1 MVEGKIDQNLE
12 KLQVILNNAIRSVLS
27 ISRKEKISV
36 DDLMKMSGQS
46 RVSQLAL
53 RATMLSSWK
62 VFADCG
68 TTKSLI
74 EGRVDRN
81 ASTRTRAAECGIFPP
96 QKVTGTLISNCTVT
110 WNNIPQA
117 IKDATTV
124 DEARK
129 KIRKFVT
136 LGV

>member
-1 MVEGKIDQNLE
+1 MVEGTVDHNLE
-12 KLQVILNNAIRSVLS
+12 RLQVILNNAIRSVLS

-62 VFADCG
+62 LFSDCG

-74 EGRVDRN
+74 EGRIDRN
-81 ASTRTRAAECGIFPP
+81 ASTRTRSAESGVFPP
-96 QKVTGTLISNCTVT
+96 QKVTGTLISNCTVI
-110 WNNIPQA
+110 WNNLPQT
-117 IKDATTV
+117 IKDSSSV

-129 KIRKFVT
+129 KIRRFVT